1 MSHGTAPSV
10 PAALQVYNSYLI
22 DPEWQTKFSIIWA
35 SCLGASLLFAAPRL
49 VRSIRAGRA
58 FTGFFGIKEDW
69 ERSGKYEVI
78 DSRRTSTT
86 TSKKNS
92 TRKSYS
98 STSTLMRTAEGI
110 ISAMRS
116 VALWSLPGL
125 GLNAGQIFVILA
137 YLVIV
142 LICIIM
148 DSQLVNNSNRAGF
161 LALAQLPVVFLFS
174 TKNSIVSLLLGPG
187 HGYEKLNYIH
197 RWSGRCLFLG
207 AVVHGSLWIRNHLQY
222 NIQIIGAQKETSGVA
237 ALGVLCGIV
246 LTSLRPVRKWFWDFF
261 WVVHVLG
268 FVAFFIT
275 ICYHTI
281 YATPWIFPPLA
292 FYAADMLMRMLRVRI
307 KDATLTA
314 VDSNM
319 TLIRVQNCDTNWIAG
334 QHVRL
339 RVFFSGR
346 VFESHP
352 LTIMNAPTN
361 VTCLAAPSSSESGRG
376 IILGARV
383 TGDWTR
389 ALNTYADVEG
399 KTVLAQNAMW
409 VVEKKKKAISNDDQS
424 SISDQPALLP
434 EVPVQIMLDGPY
446 GGCSLDLGQYETVL
460 LIAGGSGATFTIGV
474 LDDIVGRCARLGRPN
489 NERTRRIEF
498 VWCLR
503 SYAGINW
510 FTSLIL
516 PIANVVADCP
526 DLDLHISVYVTCLCN
541 PEAVPSIP
549 NSDVLMLAQ
558 RPDTSK
564 ILLDLTTPPVKKG
577 ECCCAGGSDDEDVK
591 CTCGSACGGSDD
603 AEKKAAQL
611 DSSASSVS
619 DDLEI
624 KEVPRNHLVRD
635 PEACPA
641 LADASAKLQWVGLG
655 GGIAVCASGPGSLTR
670 EASNAVAKL
679 SLLKG
684 IELGGVGL
692 HTEVFSVQ

>member
-1 MSHGTAPSV
+1 MSYGTAPSV
-10 PAALQVYNSYLI
+10 PAALQVYNSYVI
-22 DPEWQTKFSIIWA
+22 DPQWQTKFSIIWG

-49 VRSIRAGRA
+49 VRCIRNGQA

-69 ERSGKYEVI
+69 EGKGNYEAVTLN
-78 DSRRTSTT
+78 D
-86 TSKKNS
+86 SKKNN
-92 TRKSYS
+92 TARRGLS
-98 STSTLMRTAEGI
+98 STPTVIRTIEGI
-110 ISAMRS
+110 ISVIRS
-116 VALWSLPGL
+116 VSLWTLPGL
-125 GLNAGQIFVILA
+125 GLNAGQIFVVLV
-137 YLVIV
+137 YLIIV

-161 LALAQLPVVFLFS
+161 LALAQLPVVFLFA

-222 NIQIIGAQKETSGVA
+222 DIQIIGAQKETSGVA
-237 ALGVLCGIV
+237 ALGVLGGIV
-246 LTSLRPVRKWFWDFF
+246 LTSFRPVRKLFWNFF

-281 YATPWIFPPLA
+281 YAVPWIFPPLA
-292 FYAADMLMRMLRVRI
+292 FYAADMFMRMLRVRI
-307 KDATLTA
+307 KDANLAA
-314 VDSNM
+314 VDSKM
-319 TLIRVQNCDTNWIAG
+319 TLIRIQDCDTNWIAG

-352 LTIMNAPTN
+352 LTIINAPSN
-361 VTCLAAPSSSESGRG
+361 VTCLAGPSSTESGRG

-389 ALNTYADVEG
+389 ALNNYADTEG
-399 KTVLAQNAMW
+399 KAIQAQNAIW
-409 VVEKKKKAISNDDQS
+409 VAEKKKAASNDEHSSLSDQS
-424 SISDQPALLP
+424 IPPP
-434 EVPVQIMLDGPY
+434 EVPVQVMLDGPY

-503 SYAGINW
+503 SYGGINW
-510 FTSLIL
+510 FTSVIM
-516 PIANVVADCP
+516 PIADLVAECP
-526 DLDLHISVYVTCLCN
+526 DLDLHVSIYVTCLCN
-541 PEAVPSIP
+541 PEAVPPIP

-564 ILLDLTTPPVKKG
+564 ILLDLTTPPLKKAD
-577 ECCCAGGSDDEDVK
+577 CCCASGSDGEDVK
-591 CTCGSACGGSDD
+591 CTCGSGCGGSAD
-603 AEKKAAQL
+603 ANKEKRAP
-611 DSSASSVS
+611 SPSGSSV
-619 DDLEI
+619 DGLEI
-624 KEVPRNHLVRD
+624 EQVPRKNLARD
-635 PEACPA
+635 PEACAA
-641 LADASAKLQWVGLG
+641 LAEASAKLQWVGLG
-655 GGIAVCASGPGSLTR
+655 GGVAVCASGPGSLTR

-679 SLLKG
+679 SLTRG
-684 IELGGVGL
+684 VELGGVGL

>member
-69 ERSGKYEVI
+69 ERSGKYEVV
-78 DSRRTSTT
+78 DSRRTTV
-86 TSKKNS
+86 
-92 TRKSYS
+92 
-98 STSTLMRTAEGI
+98 EGT

-142 LICIIM
+142 LICIII

-319 TLIRVQNCDTNWIAG
+319 TLIRVQDCDTNWIAG

-361 VTCLAAPSSSESGRG
+361 VTCLASPSSSESGRG

-389 ALNTYADVEG
+389 DLNTYADVEG
-399 KTVLAQNAMW
+399 KAF
-409 VVEKKKKAISNDDQS
+409 

-564 ILLDLTTPPVKKG
+564 ILLDLTTPPMRKG
-577 ECCCAGGSDDEDVK
+577 ECCCADGSDDEDVK
-591 CTCGSACGGSDD
+591 
-603 AEKKAAQL
+603 L
-611 DSSASSVS
+611 
-619 DDLEI
+619 
-624 KEVPRNHLVRD
+624 PRNHLVRD

-679 SLLKG
+679 SLLRG
-684 IELGGVGL
+684 IELGGFGL

>member
-1 MSHGTAPSV
+1 MSYGTAPSV
-10 PAALQVYNSYLI
+10 PAALQVYNSYVI
-22 DPEWQTKFSIIWA
+22 DPQWQTKFSIIWG
-35 SCLGASLLFAAPRL
+35 SCLGASLLFASPRL
-49 VRSIRAGRA
+49 VRSIRNGQA

-69 ERSGKYEVI
+69 EGKGNYEAVTLN
-78 DSRRTSTT
+78 DSKAKNTARRGL
-86 TSKKNS
+86 
-92 TRKSYS
+92 S
-98 STSTLMRTAEGI
+98 STPTMIRTIEGI
-110 ISAMRS
+110 ISVIRS
-116 VALWSLPGL
+116 VSLWTLPGL
-125 GLNAGQIFVILA
+125 GLNAGQIFVVLV
-137 YLVIV
+137 YLIIV

-161 LALAQLPVVFLFS
+161 LALAQLPVVFLFA

-222 NIQIIGAQKETSGVA
+222 DIQIIGAQKETSGVA
-237 ALGVLCGIV
+237 ALGVLGGIV
-246 LTSLRPVRKWFWDFF
+246 LTSFRPVRKLFWNFF

-281 YATPWIFPPLA
+281 YAVPWIFPPLA
-292 FYAADMLMRMLRVRI
+292 FYAADMFMRMLRVRI
-307 KDATLTA
+307 KDAYLTA

-319 TLIRVQNCDTNWIAG
+319 TLIRIQDCDTNWIAG

-352 LTIMNAPTN
+352 LTIMNAPSN
-361 VTCLAAPSSSESGRG
+361 VTCLAGPSSTESGRG

-389 ALNTYADVEG
+389 ALNNYADTEG
-399 KTVLAQNAMW
+399 KAIQAQNAMW
-409 VVEKKKKAISNDDQS
+409 VAEKKKAASNDEHSSLSDQS
-424 SISDQPALLP
+424 IPLP
-434 EVPVQIMLDGPY
+434 EVPVQVMLDGPY
-446 GGCSLDLGQYETVL
+446 GGCSLDLGQYETIL
-460 LIAGGSGATFTIGV
+460 LIAGGSGATFTIGI

-503 SYAGINW
+503 SYGGINW
-510 FTSLIL
+510 FSSLIM
-516 PIANVVADCP
+516 PIADLVAECP
-526 DLDLHISVYVTCLCN
+526 DLDLHVSIYVTCLCN
-541 PEAVPSIP
+541 PEAVPPIP

-564 ILLDLTTPPVKKG
+564 ILLDLTTPPLKKAD
-577 ECCCAGGSDDEDVK
+577 CCCAS
-591 CTCGSACGGSDD
+591 
-603 AEKKAAQL
+603 
-611 DSSASSVS
+611 SSV

-624 KEVPRNHLVRD
+624 EQVPRKNLTRD
-635 PEACPA
+635 PEACAA
-641 LADASAKLQWVGLG
+641 LAEASAKLQWVGLG
-655 GGIAVCASGPGSLTR
+655 GGVAVCASGPGSLTR

-679 SLLKG
+679 SLTRG
-684 IELGGVGL
+684 VELGGVGL

>member
-1 MSHGTAPSV
+1 MSFGTAPSV

-22 DPEWQTKFSIIWA
+22 DPEWQTKFSIIWG

-49 VRSIRAGRA
+49 MRSIRDGRA
-58 FTGFFGIKEDW
+58 FTGLFGIKEDW
-69 ERSGKYEVI
+69 QERGKYEAVV
-78 DSRRTSTT
+78 
-86 TSKKNS
+86 
-92 TRKSYS
+92 TRKN
-98 STSTLMRTAEGI
+98 MARTAYSPPSRLVRTVEGI
-110 ISAMRS
+110 VSAIRS
-116 VALWSLPGL
+116 IALWTLPGI
-125 GLNAGQIFVILA
+125 GLNAGQMFVVLA
-137 YLVIV
+137 YLIIV

-148 DSQLVNNSNRAGF
+148 DSQLMNNSNRAGF
-161 LALAQLPVVFLFS
+161 LALAQLPVVFLFA

-261 WVVHVLG
+261 WIVHVLG

-281 YATPWIFPPLA
+281 YAIPWIFPPLA

-314 VDSNM
+314 VDPNM
-319 TLIRVQNCDTNWIAG
+319 TLIRVQDCDTNWIAG

-352 LTIMNAPTN
+352 LTIMNAPSN
-361 VTCLAAPSSSESGRG
+361 VTCLASQSSAESGRG

-383 TGDWTR
+383 TGDWTQ
-389 ALNTYADVEG
+389 ALNNYADTEG
-399 KTVLAQNAMW
+399 KAAQAQNTLW
-409 VVEKKKKAISNDDQS
+409 VAQKKKTISNDDYS
-424 SISDQPALLP
+424 SISDQSTLLP
-434 EVPVQIMLDGPY
+434 EVPVQVMLDGPY

-503 SYAGINW
+503 SYGGISW
-510 FTSLIL
+510 FTSLLI
-516 PIANVVADCP
+516 PIANVVAECP
-526 DLDLHISVYVTCLCN
+526 DLDLHVSIYVTCLCN
-541 PEAVPSIP
+541 PEAVPAIP

-564 ILLDLTTPPVKKG
+564 ILLDLTTAPRMKKG
-577 ECCCAGGSDDEDVK
+577 QCCCAGGSDGEDVK
-591 CTCGSACGGSDD
+591 CTCGSACAGSDD
-603 AEKKAAQL
+603 DMNKTVK
-611 DSSASSVS
+611 SSASSL

-624 KEVPRNHLVRD
+624 KEVPRDHLARD

-641 LADASAKLQWVGLG
+641 LVDASAKLQWVGLG
-655 GGIAVCASGPGSLTR
+655 GGVAVCASGPGSLTR

-679 SLLKG
+679 SLLRSV
-684 IELGGVGL
+684 ELGGVGL
-692 HTEVFSVQ
+692 HTEMFSVQ

>member
-1 MSHGTAPSV
+1 MSYGTAPSV
-10 PAALQVYNSYLI
+10 PAALQVYNSYVI
-22 DPEWQTKFSIIWA
+22 DPQWQTKFSIIWG

-49 VRSIRAGRA
+49 VRSIRNGQA

-69 ERSGKYEVI
+69 EGKGNYEAVTLN
-78 DSRRTSTT
+78 DSKAKNTARRGL
-86 TSKKNS
+86 
-92 TRKSYS
+92 S
-98 STSTLMRTAEGI
+98 STPTMIRTIEGI
-110 ISAMRS
+110 ISVIRS
-116 VALWSLPGL
+116 VSLWTLPGL
-125 GLNAGQIFVILA
+125 GLNAGQIFVVLA
-137 YLVIV
+137 YLIIV

-161 LALAQLPVVFLFS
+161 LALAQLPVVFLFV

-222 NIQIIGAQKETSGVA
+222 DIQIIGAQKETSGVA
-237 ALGVLCGIV
+237 ALGVLGGIV
-246 LTSLRPVRKWFWDFF
+246 LTSFRPVRKLFWNFF

-281 YATPWIFPPLA
+281 YAVPWIFPPLA
-292 FYAADMLMRMLRVRI
+292 FYAADMFMRMLRVRI
-307 KDATLTA
+307 KDANLAA

-319 TLIRVQNCDTNWIAG
+319 TLIRIQDCDTNWIAG

-352 LTIMNAPTN
+352 LTIMNAPSN
-361 VTCLAAPSSSESGRG
+361 VTCLAGPSSTESGRG

-389 ALNTYADVEG
+389 ALNNYADAEG
-399 KTVLAQNAMW
+399 KAIQAQNAKW
-409 VVEKKKKAISNDDQS
+409 VAEKKKAASNDEHSSLSDQS
-424 SISDQPALLP
+424 IPLP
-434 EVPVQIMLDGPY
+434 EVPVQVMLDGPY

-503 SYAGINW
+503 SYGGINW
-510 FTSLIL
+510 FTSVIM
-516 PIANVVADCP
+516 PIADLVAECP
-526 DLDLHISVYVTCLCN
+526 DLDLHVSIYVTCLCN
-541 PEAVPSIP
+541 PEAVPPIP

-564 ILLDLTTPPVKKG
+564 ILLDLTTPPLKKAD
-577 ECCCAGGSDDEDVK
+577 CCCASGSDGEDVK
-591 CTCGSACGGSDD
+591 CTCGSGCGGSAD
-603 AEKKAAQL
+603 ANKEKRAPSL
-611 DSSASSVS
+611 SGSSV

-624 KEVPRNHLVRD
+624 EQVPRKNLARD
-635 PEACPA
+635 PEACAA
-641 LADASAKLQWVGLG
+641 LAEASAKLQWVGLG
-655 GGIAVCASGPGSLTR
+655 GGVAVCASGPGSLTR

-679 SLLKG
+679 SLTRG
-684 IELGGVGL
+684 VELGGVGL

>member
-1 MSHGTAPSV
+1 MSYGTAPSV
-10 PAALQVYNSYLI
+10 PAALQVYNSYVI
-22 DPEWQTKFSIIWA
+22 DPQWQTKFSIIWG

-49 VRSIRAGRA
+49 VRSIRNGQA

-69 ERSGKYEVI
+69 EGKGNYEAVTLN
-78 DSRRTSTT
+78 DSKAKNTARRGL
-86 TSKKNS
+86 
-92 TRKSYS
+92 S
-98 STSTLMRTAEGI
+98 STPTMIRTIEGI
-110 ISAMRS
+110 ISVIRS
-116 VALWSLPGL
+116 VSLWTLPGL
-125 GLNAGQIFVILA
+125 GLNAGQIFVVLA
-137 YLVIV
+137 YLIIV

-161 LALAQLPVVFLFS
+161 LALAQLPVVFLFA

-222 NIQIIGAQKETSGVA
+222 DIQIIGAQKETSGVA
-237 ALGVLCGIV
+237 ALGVLGGIV
-246 LTSLRPVRKWFWDFF
+246 LTSFRPVRKLFWNFF

-281 YATPWIFPPLA
+281 YAVPWIFPPLA
-292 FYAADMLMRMLRVRI
+292 FYAADMFMRMLRVRI
-307 KDATLTA
+307 KDANLTA

-319 TLIRVQNCDTNWIAG
+319 TLIRIQDCDTNWIAG

-352 LTIMNAPTN
+352 LTIMNAPSN
-361 VTCLAAPSSSESGRG
+361 VTCLAGPSSTESGRG

-389 ALNTYADVEG
+389 ALNNYADAEG
-399 KTVLAQNAMW
+399 KAIQAQNAIW
-409 VVEKKKKAISNDDQS
+409 VAEKKKAASNDEHSSLSDQS
-424 SISDQPALLP
+424 IPLP
-434 EVPVQIMLDGPY
+434 EVPVQVMLDGPY

-503 SYAGINW
+503 SYGGINW
-510 FTSLIL
+510 FTSVIM
-516 PIANVVADCP
+516 PIADLVAECP
-526 DLDLHISVYVTCLCN
+526 DLDLHVSIYVTCLCN
-541 PEAVPSIP
+541 PEAVPPIP

-564 ILLDLTTPPVKKG
+564 ILLDLTTPPLKKAD
-577 ECCCAGGSDDEDVK
+577 CCCASGSDGEDVK
-591 CTCGSACGGSDD
+591 CTCGSGCGGSAD
-603 AEKKAAQL
+603 ANKEKRAPSL
-611 DSSASSVS
+611 SGSSV

-624 KEVPRNHLVRD
+624 EQVPRKNLARD
-635 PEACPA
+635 PEACAA
-641 LADASAKLQWVGLG
+641 LAEASAKLQWVGLG
-655 GGIAVCASGPGSLTR
+655 GGVAVCASGPGSLTR

-679 SLLKG
+679 SLTRG
-684 IELGGVGL
+684 VELGGVGL

>member
-1 MSHGTAPSV
+1 MSYGTAPSV
-10 PAALQVYNSYLI
+10 PAALQVYNSYVI
-22 DPEWQTKFSIIWA
+22 DPQWQTKFSIIWG

-49 VRSIRAGRA
+49 VRSIRNGQA

-69 ERSGKYEVI
+69 EGKGNYEVVTLN
-78 DSRRTSTT
+78 DPKTKNTARRGL
-86 TSKKNS
+86 
-92 TRKSYS
+92 S
-98 STSTLMRTAEGI
+98 STPAMIRTIEGI
-110 ISAMRS
+110 ISMIRS
-116 VALWSLPGL
+116 VSLWTLPGL
-125 GLNAGQIFVILA
+125 GLNAGQISVVLV
-137 YLVIV
+137 YLIIV

-161 LALAQLPVVFLFS
+161 LALAQLPVVFLFA

-222 NIQIIGAQKETSGVA
+222 DIQIIGAQKETSGVA
-237 ALGVLCGIV
+237 ALGVLGGIV
-246 LTSLRPVRKWFWDFF
+246 LTSFRPVRKLFWNFF

-268 FVAFFIT
+268 FVAFFVT

-281 YATPWIFPPLA
+281 YAVPWIFPPLA
-292 FYAADMLMRMLRVRI
+292 FYAADMFMRMIRVRI
-307 KDATLTA
+307 KDANLAA

-319 TLIRVQNCDTNWIAG
+319 TLIRIQDCDTNWIAG
-334 QHVRL
+334 QHVHL

-352 LTIMNAPTN
+352 LTIMNAPSN
-361 VTCLAAPSSSESGRG
+361 VTCLAGPSSTESGRG

-389 ALNTYADVEG
+389 ALNNYADSEG
-399 KTVLAQNAMW
+399 KTIQAQNAKW
-409 VVEKKKKAISNDDQS
+409 VAEKKKAANDEHSSLSDQS
-424 SISDQPALLP
+424 IPLP
-434 EVPVQIMLDGPY
+434 EVPVQVMLDGPY

-503 SYAGINW
+503 SYGGINW
-510 FTSLIL
+510 FTSVIM
-516 PIANVVADCP
+516 PIADLVAECP
-526 DLDLHISVYVTCLCN
+526 DLDLHVSIYVTCLCN
-541 PEAVPSIP
+541 PEAVPPIP

-564 ILLDLTTPPVKKG
+564 ILLDLTTPPL
-577 ECCCAGGSDDEDVK
+577 
-591 CTCGSACGGSDD
+591 
-603 AEKKAAQL
+603 KKA
-611 DSSASSVS
+611 DF
-619 DDLEI
+619 
-624 KEVPRNHLVRD
+624 PRKIFARD
-635 PEACPA
+635 PEACA
-641 LADASAKLQWVGLG
+641 VLAEASAKLQWVGLG
-655 GGIAVCASGPGSLTR
+655 GGVAVCASGPGSLTR

-679 SLLKG
+679 SLTRG
-684 IELGGVGL
+684 VELGGVGL

>member
-1 MSHGTAPSV
+1 MSFGTAPSV

-22 DPEWQTKFSIIWA
+22 DPQWQTKFSIIWG
-35 SCLGASLLFAAPRL
+35 SCLGASLLFAVPRL
-49 VRSIRAGRA
+49 ARSIRNGRA
-58 FTGFFGIKEDW
+58 FAGFFGVKEDW
-69 ERSGKYEVI
+69 EGRGKYEAVTENS
-78 DSRRTSTT
+78 DNSSTT
-86 TSKKNS
+86 
-92 TRKSYS
+92 RKRTKSRSPS
-98 STSTLMRTAEGI
+98 SAVRTVEGI
-110 ISAMRS
+110 LSVIRS
-116 VALWSLPGL
+116 VALWTLPGL

-137 YLVIV
+137 YLIIV

-161 LALAQLPVVFLFS
+161 LALAQLPVVFLFA

-237 ALGVLCGIV
+237 ALGVLGGIV
-246 LTSLRPVRKWFWDFF
+246 LTSFRPVRKWSWDFF

-275 ICYHTI
+275 ICYHTV
-281 YATPWIFPPLA
+281 YAPPWIFPPLA
-292 FYAADMLMRMLRVRI
+292 FYAADIFMRMLRVRI
-307 KDATLTA
+307 KDADLTA

-319 TLIRVQNCDTNWIAG
+319 TLIRIRDCDTNWIAG

-352 LTIMNAPTN
+352 LTIMNAPSN
-361 VTCLAAPSSSESGRG
+361 VTCLATPSSRESGRG

-389 ALNTYADVEG
+389 ALNHYADVEA
-399 KTVLAQNAMW
+399 KAVLAQSAVW
-409 VVEKKKKAISNDDQS
+409 VAEKKAPSSDDDS
-424 SISDQPALLP
+424 SVSDTPTFVP
-434 EVPVQIMLDGPY
+434 EVPVQVMLDGPY

-503 SYAGINW
+503 SYGGINW
-510 FTSLIL
+510 FTSLLI
-516 PIANVVADCP
+516 PIANLVADCP
-526 DLDLHISVYVTCLCN
+526 DLDLHVSIYVTCLCN
-541 PEAVPSIP
+541 PEAVPPIP

-564 ILLDLTTPPVKKG
+564 ILLDLTTPPMKKLD
-577 ECCCAGGSDDEDVK
+577 CCCAGGSDDEDVK
-591 CTCGSACGGSDD
+591 CTCSAACGGADTSNDV
-603 AEKKAAQL
+603 KKAQPL
-611 DSSASSVS
+611 SVSSVE
-619 DDLEI
+619 DLEI
-624 KEVPRNHLVRD
+624 AEVPRKHLARD
-635 PEACPA
+635 PEACA
-641 LADASAKLQWVGLG
+641 TLAEASAKLQWVGLG
-655 GGIAVCASGPGSLTR
+655 GGVAVCASGPGSLTR
-670 EASNAVAKL
+670 EASNAVAKV
-679 SLLKG
+679 SLLRG

-692 HTEVFSVQ
+692 HTEMFNVQ